1 MEIKKFGFYF
11 LLGIIIALALKFY
24 YIIDDFLPSIAAG
37 CVLAYIFNPVY
48 LYFLKITKRSSV
60 SSLLVILITVTL
72 ILVPVTLIILSI
84 QEQIQTFF
92 NKQTITQLQETVQNL
107 YNFISD
113 KLGIQIPDRYSTDL
127 LFKAITTAQDFVT
140 IVATKMIFSF
150 TKFLLYAFLSLFLM
164 YYLMINSH
172 KVLETFGQY
181 FPLNYRN
188 INVLFSESG
197 KRIKSIIHG
206 QLVIAII
213 QGIIGALG
221 FLLFDVSGA
230 VIWGSV
236 MVIMSFLPIFGTSFV
251 WIPACVILLIQ
262 RDYFNFFGLLLWG
275 GIIHNTIDN
284 IIRPKVC
291 AALGKTHPVTVLL
304 GVFIGIKEW
313 GLIGLVL
320 GPLMISVLI
329 ILIKMFRE
337 EYIEEPAGEMHEKT
351 VQENTT

>member
-24 YIIDDFLPSIAAG
+24 SIIDDFLPSIAAG
-37 CVLAYIFNPVY
+37 CILAYIFNPMY
-48 LYFLKITKRSSV
+48 LYFLKVTKKSTV
-60 SSLLVILITVTL
+60 SSLLVIIITVTL
-72 ILVPVTLIILSI
+72 ILVPVTFIILSI

-92 NKQTITQLQETVQNL
+92 NKQTILQLQQIVQNL
-107 YNFISD
+107 DKIIYD
-113 KLGIQIPDRYSTDL
+113 KLGIQISDRYSTDI
-127 LFKAITTAQDFVT
+127 LFKVITTVQDTVT
-140 IVATKMIFSF
+140 VLATKMIFSF

-172 KVLETFGQY
+172 QVLVTFGQY
-181 FPLNYRN
+181 FPLSYRN
-188 INVLFSESG
+188 INVLLNEAG

-221 FLLFDVSGA
+221 FMLFGVSGA
-230 VIWGSV
+230 VLWGSV
-236 MVIMSFLPIFGTSFV
+236 MVIMSFLPIFGTSFI
-251 WIPACVILLIQ
+251 WIPACIILLIQ
-262 RDYFNFFGLLLWG
+262 RDYFNSFGLLLWG
-275 GIIHNTIDN
+275 GIIHNSIDN

-291 AALGKTHPVTVLL
+291 ATLGKTHPVTVLL

-313 GLIGLVL
+313 GIIGLVL

-337 EYIEEPAGEMHEKT
+337 EYIEEPASEGEEES
-351 VQENTT
+351 QR

>member
-1 MEIKKFGFYF
+1 MEIKKFGYYF
-11 LLGIIIALALKFY
+11 LLGIIITLALKFY
-24 YIIDDFLPSIAAG
+24 SLIDDFLPSIAAG
-37 CVLAYIFNPVY
+37 CILAYILNPVY
-48 LYFLKITKRSSV
+48 LYFHKITKRSSI

-72 ILVPVTLIILSI
+72 ILVPVTFIILSI

-92 NKQTITQLQETVQNL
+92 NKQTISQLTEIFQNL
-107 YNFISD
+107 YNFIDD
-113 KLGIQIPDRYSTDL
+113 KLGIQISDRYSTDL
-127 LFKAITTAQDFVT
+127 ITSAQDFVT
-140 IVATKMIFSF
+140 VVATKMIFSF

-164 YYLMINSH
+164 YYLMINSRQ
-172 KVLETFGQY
+172 VIETFGQY
-181 FPLNYRN
+181 FPLSYRN
-188 INVLFSESG
+188 INVLLGESG
-197 KRIKSIIHG
+197 KRVTSIIHG

-213 QGIIGALG
+213 QGLIGALG
-221 FLLFDVSGA
+221 FFLFDVSGA
-230 VIWGSV
+230 VLWGSV
-236 MVIMSFLPIFGTSFV
+236 MVIMSFLPIFGTSFI
-251 WIPACVILLIQ
+251 WLPACVILLIQ

-275 GIIHNTIDN
+275 GIIHNSIDN

-313 GLIGLVL
+313 GIIGLVL

-351 VQENTT
+351 VPENTA